1 MVWNEQKKTP
11 EGAVRTYKKIAF
23 AIGKPN
29 SARLLQMH
37 VEKNPRPIEISCH
50 RVIRSDGYLGGYS
63 GKKGVSSKR
72 KLLKKEGIFSNSIIM

>member
-37 VEKNPRPIEISCH
+37 VEKTL
-50 RVIRSDGYLGGYS
+50 DQ
-63 GKKGVSSKR
+63 
-72 KLLKKEGIFSNSIIM
+72 LKYHVTE